1 LQRQD
6 ETRKFGYRQHRT
18 CASGKRDQRMQA
30 FYRTLV
36 FWKASALSVY
46 AFNAGYSTHIVST
59 LG

>member
-1 LQRQD
+1 MKQENSAIGSTVPAQA
-6 ETRKFGYRQHRT
+6 
-18 CASGKRDQRMQA
+18 ASANQRMQA

-46 AFNAGYSTHIVST
+46 DFDAGYSTHIVST